1 MLKATFCAP
10 CTMDESRK
18 MILALLLV
26 HAMDLQVSFF
36 KMTMGHNFDPI
47 LYEESDFSPLTK
59 MWHKVFRS
67 PLINHKLSEFIKLV
81 KIVVVQVLGYI
92 QDEHIFNTMA
102 FMKIKLWN

>member
-1 MLKATFCAP
+1 MLKSTFCAP
-10 CTMDESRK
+10 YTLGESKK
-18 MILALLLV
+18 MILALLSV
-26 HAMDLQVSFF
+26 HALDLQVSFF

-47 LYEESDFSPLTK
+47 LYKESDLNPLTK

-67 PLINHKLSEFIKLV
+67 PFINHKLLEFIKLV

-92 QDEHIFNTMA
+92 EDERIFSTMA